1 MMYKIPKAK
10 NKETVKMREQIA
22 RRRMTKLKLG
32 KEGEMLAS
40 APRQIAPTKTST
52 VIRVVAM
59 SM

>member
-1 MMYKIPKAK
+1 
-10 NKETVKMREQIA
+10 MREQIA

-32 KEGEMLAS
+32 KAGEMLAS